1 MPVSTELVKVAM
13 FAGAFMTAAVGPLRP
28 IDDAICTACVLHG
41 LSHAL
46 PSKCG
51 VPKYPG
57 LQTLEGGGG
66 GRARGEREK
75 SPTSYKFKIDLTF

>member
-1 MPVSTELVKVAM
+1 MPASTELVNVAT
-13 FAGAFMTAAVGPLRP
+13 FAGAFMTAAVVPLRP
-28 IDDAICTACVLHG
+28 IDDAICTARVLHG

-57 LQTLEGGGG
+57 LQTLEGGG
-66 GRARGEREK
+66 RAMGEREIGHLLVTK
-75 SPTSYKFKIDLTF
+75 

>member
-1 MPVSTELVKVAM
+1 MRPFCAKMAACTDVLKVTM
-13 FAGAFMTAAVGPLRP
+13 FEGAFMVAAVVPLKLSEE
-28 IDDAICTACVLHG
+28 AIWTEAVLHG

-57 LQTLEGGGG
+57 LQTLEGGG
-66 GRARGEREK
+66 RAMGEREIGHLLVTK
-75 SPTSYKFKIDLTF
+75 